1 MTPRALFI
9 VNPHSRR
16 GKEHS
21 PEVRR
26 RLAELGLE
34 LVAEGVRA
42 EQDWSELI
50 RCHRGEVDRVVV
62 AGGDGT
68 LNAVV
73 QGLVGTGLPLAV
85 VPLGTANNLARTLDI
100 PLTIPEACQVAVRGA
115 RRRIDLGRVN
125 GRYFFTTASLGL
137 SVQITE
143 ELTSKTKRRWG
154 PLAYGVAAVRALTR
168 SRAFHA
174 DIYWPGGTRH
184 SRTVQIVV
192 GNGRYYGSALPVAA
206 DATIDDARLDLYSLE
221 VRHWLEILALVP
233 SLRRGRHSRKGSVEA
248 LRATEFEITTV
259 VPREINVDGEICG
272 TTPARCHVVAGALEV
287 FAPAPGSR

>member
-1 MTPRALFI
+1 MTPRALFL

-21 PEVRR
+21 QEVRR

-34 LVAEGVRA
+34 LVVHDATQQEPT
-42 EQDWSELI
+42 ELI
-50 RCHRGEVDRVVV
+50 RRYQGEIDRVVV
-62 AGGDGT
+62 GGGDGS
-68 LNAVV
+68 LNAAV
-73 QGLVGTGLPLAV
+73 QGLVGTGLPLAIM
-85 VPLGTANNLARTLDI
+85 PLGTANNLARTLAI
-100 PLTIPEACQVAVRGA
+100 PLTIPEACELAVRGP
-115 RRRIDLGRVN
+115 RRHIDLGWVN
-125 GRYFFTTASLGL
+125 DRYFFTTASIGL

-154 PLAYGVAAVRALTR
+154 PLAYAVAAIRALTR

-174 DIYWPGGTRH
+174 DISWPGGSRH

-192 GNGRYYGSALPVAA
+192 GNGRYYGSTLPVAA

-233 SLRRGRHSRKGSVEA
+233 SLKSGRHGSKDSVEA

-259 VPREINVDGEICG
+259 VPRDINVDGEICRK
-272 TTPARCHVVAGALEV
+272 TPARFRVVPGALEV
-287 FAPAPGSR
+287 FAPAPGAK

>member
-16 GKEHS
+16 GKEHAQ
-21 PEVRR
+21 EVPR
-26 RLAELGLE
+26 RLAALGLE
-34 LVAEGVRA
+34 LVVDDAGQ
-42 EQDWSELI
+42 QDPSELI
-50 RCHRGEVDRVVV
+50 RRHRGEIDRVVV

-68 LNAVV
+68 LNAAV
-73 QGLVGTGLPLAV
+73 QGLVGTGLPLAIIPV
-85 VPLGTANNLARTLDI
+85 GTANNLARTLAI
-100 PLTIPEACQVAVRGA
+100 PLTIPEACELAVRGP

-125 GRYFFTTASLGL
+125 DRYFFTTASIGL

-154 PLAYGVAAVRALTR
+154 PLAYAVAAIRALTR

-174 DIYWPGGTRH
+174 DISWPGGSRH

-192 GNGRYYGSALPVAA
+192 GNGRYYGSRLPVAA

-221 VRHWLEILALVP
+221 VRHWLELLALVP
-233 SLRRGRHSRKGSVEA
+233 ALKSGRHGTKDSVEA
-248 LRATEFEITTV
+248 LRATEFEVTTV

-272 TTPARCHVVAGALEV
+272 RTPARFRVVPGAVEV
-287 FAPAPGSR
+287 FAPEPGSE

>member
-26 RLAELGLE
+26 VLAGLGLD
-34 LVAEGVRA
+34 LVAEDAGA
-42 EQDWSELI
+42 EQSGELI
-50 RCHRGEVDRVVV
+50 RRHRSQIDRVVV

-73 QGLVGTGLPLAV
+73 QGLVGTGLPLAII
-85 VPLGTANNLARTLDI
+85 PLGTANNTARTLDI
-100 PLTIPEACQVAVRGA
+100 PLTIPEACGVAVHGA

-125 GRYFFTTASLGL
+125 ERYFFTTASIGL

-154 PLAYGVAAVRALTR
+154 PLAYGVAAIRALTR

-174 DIYWPGGTRH
+174 DISWPGGSRH

-192 GNGRYYGSALPVAA
+192 GNGRYYGSTLAVAA

-221 VRHWLEILALVP
+221 VRHWLEVLALAP
-233 SLRRGRHSRKGSVEA
+233 SLKRGRHASKDSVEA
-248 LRATEFEITTV
+248 LRATEFEIRTV
-259 VPREINVDGEICG
+259 VSREINVDGEICG
-272 TTPARCHVVAGALEV
+272 KTPASFRVVAGALEV
-287 FAPAPGSR
+287 FAPAIGSI

>member
-1 MTPRALFI
+1 MTPRALFL

-16 GKEHS
+16 GREHAQ
-21 PEVRR
+21 EVRR
-26 RLAELGLE
+26 RLAGLGLE
-34 LVAEGVRA
+34 LVDHDATR
-42 EQDWSELI
+42 QDSTELI
-50 RCHRGEVDRVVV
+50 RRHQGEIDRVVV
-62 AGGDGT
+62 GGGDGS
-68 LNAVV
+68 LNAAV
-73 QGLVGTGLPLAV
+73 QGLVGTGLPLAII
-85 VPLGTANNLARTLDI
+85 PLGTANNLARTLAV
-100 PLTIPEACQVAVRGA
+100 PLTIPEACELAVRGP
-115 RRRIDLGRVN
+115 RRHIDLGWVN
-125 GRYFFTTASLGL
+125 DRYFFTTASIGL

-154 PLAYGVAAVRALTR
+154 PLAYGVAAIRALTR

-174 DIYWPGGTRH
+174 DISWPGGSRH

-192 GNGRYYGSALPVAA
+192 GNGRYYGSTLPVAA

-233 SLRRGRHSRKGSVEA
+233 SLKSGRHGSKDSVEA

-259 VPREINVDGEICG
+259 VPREINVDGEICRK
-272 TTPARCHVVAGALEV
+272 TPARFRVVPGALEV

>member
-1 MTPRALFI
+1 L
-9 VNPHSRR
+9 
-16 GKEHS
+16 EL
-21 PEVRR
+21 
-26 RLAELGLE
+26 LAEEAG
-34 LVAEGVRA
+34 A
-42 EQDWSELI
+42 EQSWADLI
-50 RCHRGEVDRVVV
+50 RRHRSEIDRVVV
-62 AGGDGT
+62 GGGDGT
-68 LNAVV
+68 LNGVV
-73 QGLVGTGLPLAV
+73 QGLVGTGLPLAI

-100 PLTIPEACQVAVRGA
+100 PLTIPEACEVAVRGA

-125 GRYFFTTASLGL
+125 GRYFFTTASIGL

-174 DIYWPGGTRH
+174 DISWPGGKRH

-192 GNGRYYGSALPVAA
+192 GNGRYYGSALAVAA

-221 VRHWLEILALVP
+221 VRHWVEILALLP
-233 SLRRGRHSRKGSVEA
+233 SLRRGRHGRKDSVEA

-272 TTPARCHVVAGALEV
+272 TTPARLQVVPGALEV
-287 FAPAPGSR
+287 FAPARDAQ

>member
-1 MTPRALFI
+1 MTSRALVI

-21 PEVRR
+21 QEVRR
-26 RLAELGLE
+26 RLAGVGLE
-34 LVAEGVRA
+34 LIADHGE
-42 EQDWSELI
+42 EQQDSSELI
-50 RCHRGEVDRVVV
+50 RRHRGEIDRVVV

-73 QGLVGTGLPLAV
+73 QGLVGTGLPLAII
-85 VPLGTANNLARTLDI
+85 PLGTANNLARTLEI
-100 PLTIPEACQVAVRGA
+100 PLTIPEACEVAVRGS
-115 RRRIDLGRVN
+115 RRRIDLGWVN
-125 GRYFFTTASLGL
+125 GRYFFTTASIGL

-154 PLAYGVAAVRALTR
+154 PLAYGVAAVRTLTR

-174 DIYWPGGTRH
+174 DISWPGGSRH

-192 GNGRYYGSALPVAA
+192 GNGRYYGSTLPVAA

-221 VRHWLEILALVP
+221 VRHWLEILALAP
-233 SLRRGRHSRKGSVEA
+233 SLRRGLHGRKDSVEA
-248 LRATEFEITTV
+248 LRATEFKITTV

-272 TTPARCHVVAGALEV
+272 MTPAQVRVVAGALEV
-287 FAPAPGSR
+287 FARAPGSK

>member
-9 VNPHSRR
+9 ANPRSRR
-16 GKEHS
+16 GMEHS
-21 PEVRR
+21 QQVRQT
-26 RLAELGLE
+26 LEGLGLK
-34 LVAEGVRA
+34 LVSDDDER
-42 EQDWSELI
+42 QPDSSELI
-50 RCHRGEVDRVVV
+50 RRHRGEIDRVVV

-68 LNAVV
+68 LNTVV
-73 QGLVGTGLPLAV
+73 QGLIGTGLPLAII
-85 VPLGTANNLARTLDI
+85 PLGTANNLARTLEI
-100 PLTIPEACQVAVRGA
+100 PLTIPEACEVAVRGL
-115 RRRIDLGRVN
+115 RRRIDLGCVN
-125 GRYFFTTASLGL
+125 DRYFFTTASIGL

-154 PLAYGVAAVRALTR
+154 PLAYGIAAVRAITR

-174 DIYWPGGTRH
+174 DISWPGGSRH

-192 GNGRYYGSALPVAA
+192 GNGRYYGSTLPVAA

-221 VRHWLEILALVP
+221 VRHWLEIVALVP
-233 SLRRGRHSRKGSVEA
+233 SLRRGEHGRKDSVEA

-272 TTPARCHVVAGALEV
+272 MTPARVRVVGGALEV
-287 FAPAPGSR
+287 FGRGPGSK

>member
-16 GKEHS
+16 GREQS
-21 PEVRR
+21 SEVRR
-26 RLAELGLE
+26 RLAGLGLE
-34 LVAEGVRA
+34 LVAEEAGG
-42 EQDWSELI
+42 EQSWADLI
-50 RCHRGEVDRVVV
+50 RRHGSDIDRVVV
-62 AGGDGT
+62 GGGDGT
-68 LNAVV
+68 LNGVV
-73 QGLVGTGLPLAV
+73 QGLVGTGLPLAII
-85 VPLGTANNLARTLDI
+85 PLGTANNLVRTLGI
-100 PLTIPEACQVAVRGA
+100 PLTIPEACEVAVRA
-115 RRRIDLGRVN
+115 APRRIDLGRVN
-125 GRYFFTTASLGL
+125 GRYFFTTASIGL

-174 DIYWPGGTRH
+174 DISWPGGKRH

-192 GNGRYYGSALPVAA
+192 GNGRYYGSALAVAA

-221 VRHWLEILALVP
+221 VRHWVEILALLP
-233 SLRRGRHSRKGSVEA
+233 SLRRGRHGRKDSVEA

-272 TTPARCHVVAGALEV
+272 TTPARLQVVPGALEV
-287 FAPAPGSR
+287 FAPASGAG

>member
-26 RLAELGLE
+26 RLEDLGLE
-34 LVAEGVRA
+34 LVADGGEGQ
-42 EQDWSELI
+42 QDSSELI
-50 RCHRGEVDRVVV
+50 RRHRGEIDRVVV

-73 QGLVGTGLPLAV
+73 QGMVGTGLPLAII
-85 VPLGTANNLARTLDI
+85 PLGTANNLARTLEI
-100 PLTIPEACQVAVRGA
+100 PLTMPEACEVAVLGS

-125 GRYFFTTASLGL
+125 DRYFFTTASIGL

-174 DIYWPGGTRH
+174 DIMWPGGSRH

-192 GNGRYYGSALPVAA
+192 GNGRYYGSTLPVAA

-221 VRHWLEILALVP
+221 VRHWLEILALAP
-233 SLRRGRHSRKGSVEA
+233 SLRRGLHGRKDSVEA
-248 LRATEFEITTV
+248 LRATEFKITTV
-259 VPREINVDGEICG
+259 VPREINVDGEICQM
-272 TTPARCHVVAGALEV
+272 TPARCRVVAGALEV
-287 FAPAPGSR
+287 FAQAPSTT